1 MSFDIGVGIVAL
13 VVALTLLFRSMVL
26 KSRYSGI
33 EAAVLFMR
41 RLDIFDFEQILD
53 PAAEWSLRRVRERE
67 FRRLQRQRMRLC
79 AEYLARVA
87 HNAEVVQGWS
97 NRDHS
102 EAYERQRNPADEKTY
117 LLWQLAKTATE
128 VRLFALI
135 TRLEVGVWLL
145 LRLDLLPLS
154 LVPRLDKVRT
164 MGGADLLITYRNMI
178 DLAKTVSHYYGPD
191 WSEKL
196 NASLG

>member
-1 MSFDIGVGIVAL
+1 MSFDIGVGIAAL
-13 VVALTLLFRSMVL
+13 MVALTLLFRSMVL
-26 KSRYSGI
+26 KSRYSSI

-41 RLDIFDFEQILD
+41 RLNIFDFEQIVD
-53 PAAEWSLRRVRERE
+53 PAAEWSLRRISGRE

-79 AEYLARVA
+79 AEYLARMA
-87 HNAEVVQGWS
+87 HNAEVTQGWS

-102 EAYERQRNPADEKTY
+102 EASSKQRSFADEKTH

-128 VRLFALI
+128 VRLFVLI
-135 TRLEVGVWLL
+135 ARLEVGVWLL

-164 MGGADLLITYRNMI
+164 IGGADLLVAYRNMI